1 MVAIDTDYK
10 GAFPGFSPNALKFL
24 RGLKK
29 NNDREWFQPRKEIFD
44 IEVKAPMTEL
54 VAALQRTIAK
64 TAPEYQQDPAKC
76 VYRIYRDTRFSKD
89 KTPYKTHI
97 SAALKAQG
105 LSRDASAVFY
115 FHLSADELVIA
126 AGSYMPGPDELRAL
140 RTHIAEHHEEFVKL
154 CRAPKLRAAL
164 GELQG
169 AQLNRVPKGFD
180 LNDPAEALIRQKQ
193 FYFGRELSPA
203 IATTPEL
210 FQELSQALS
219 AALPVMRFLNQ
230 PLAGLAKSDD
240 SRFLSD
246 QLK

>member
-1 MVAIDTDYK
+1 MVAIDSDYRR
-10 GAFPGFSPNALKFL
+10 AFPGFRPEAIKFL

-29 NNDREWFQPRKEIFD
+29 NNDREWFQPRKEIFET
-44 IEVKAPMTEL
+44 EVKAPMTEL
-54 VAALQRTIAK
+54 VAALQRGIAQ

-115 FHLSADELVIA
+115 FHISAAELVIA
-126 AGSYMPGPDELRAL
+126 AGCYMPGPNELRAL
-140 RTHIAEHHEEFVKL
+140 RTHIADHHEEFAKL

-169 AQLNRVPKGFD
+169 TQLNRVPKGFAV
-180 LNDPAEALIRQKQ
+180 NHPAEALIRQKQ
-193 FYFGRELSPA
+193 FYFGRELDPA
-203 IATTPEL
+203 LATTPDL
-210 FQELSQALS
+210 FKELSQALQ

-230 PLAGLAKSDD
+230 PLAGLAKADD

-246 QLK
+246 QVK